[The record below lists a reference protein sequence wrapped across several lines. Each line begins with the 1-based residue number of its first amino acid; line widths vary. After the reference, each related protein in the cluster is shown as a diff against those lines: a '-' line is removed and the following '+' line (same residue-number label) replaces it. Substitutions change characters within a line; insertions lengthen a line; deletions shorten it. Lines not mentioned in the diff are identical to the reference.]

1 LSGLSSGLIRIR
13 RIKYKKEVNLVS
25 YEVQYIIFAIIG
37 YLLGSILFAKIWG
50 YVFTHKDITRDAKDH
65 NPGTFNAF
73 EVGGFWCGVITV
85 ICDLAKGF
93 TPVFLCG
100 IFVDSVAHN
109 EYLMALVMLSPVIGH
124 ILPIFY
130 KFRGGKGIAAT
141 FGSLLGLVPDYKPLL
156 LLAIAFI
163 VYSLIIVIKPDFY
176 KTIVTY
182 VTAAIICPFLDYRLA
197 VVIAYIAVTVLVC
210 LRLLLSKEDRGRFSL
225 SLIKWKIIEEKGR
238 TKV

>member
-1 LSGLSSGLIRIR
+1 MSSRLLRIR
-13 RIKYKKEVNLVS
+13 RIRIKNKKEANVVS
-25 YEVQYIIFAIIG
+25 YEVGYIIFAIIG

-73 EVGGFWCGVITV
+73 EVGGFWCGVVTV

-100 IFVDSVAHN
+100 IYVDSQAHN
-109 EYLMALVMLSPVIGH
+109 EYLMALVMISPILGH
-124 ILPIFY
+124 ILPVFY
-130 KFRGGKGIAAT
+130 KFKGGKGIATT
-141 FGSLLGLVPDYKPLL
+141 FGTLLGLIPDYKPLL

-163 VYSLIIVIKPDFY
+163 AYSLVIVIKPDFY

-182 VTAAIICPFLDYRLA
+182 VTAAVVCPFLDYRLA
-197 VVIAYIAVTVLVC
+197 VVIAYIAATIMVC
-210 LRLLLSKEDRGRFSL
+210 IKLKFSKEDRGHFTL
-225 SLIKWKIIEEKGR
+225 SIFKWRIIGEKGL
-238 TKV
+238 KEE

>member
-1 LSGLSSGLIRIR
+1 MLVRTL
-13 RIKYKKEVNLVS
+13 RIKEEKEVNLIS
-25 YEVQYIIFAIIG
+25 NEAGYLIFAIIG

-50 YVFTHKDITRDAKDH
+50 YVFTHKDITLDASDH

-73 EVGGFWCGVITV
+73 EVGGFWCGVVTV

-100 IFVDSVAHN
+100 IYVDSLAHN
-109 EYLMALVMLSPVIGH
+109 EYLMALVMLSPIIGH

-141 FGSLLGLVPDYKPLL
+141 FGSLLGMMPDYKPLL
-156 LLAIAFI
+156 LLAVAFI
-163 VYSLIIVIKPDFY
+163 VYSLVIVIKPDFY

-182 VTAAIICPFLDYRLA
+182 VTAAVICPFLDYRLA
-197 VVIAYIAVTVLVC
+197 VVIAYIAATIMVC
-210 LRLLLSKEDRGRFSL
+210 TKLKFSKEDRGNFTL
-225 SLIKWKIIEEKGR
+225 SIFKWRIIEEKGR
-238 TKV
+238 KEA